1 VNNFAMSIAQ
11 LQLQIL
17 KLEAKMNIY
26 QKLAVAT
33 ASAAISKDCDRTITN
48 LRLMLAPKHGN
59 YI

>member
-1 VNNFAMSIAQ
+1 MSIAQ